1 MKPPPFLI
9 FAALLFWGW
18 QADFL
23 IVGTSLGLVLES
35 SRLIR
40 ARWDLDDADFNH
52 IWSFCVLLV
61 VVLAGY
67 VFTNN
72 DAGGGFGA
80 MLHGN
85 LAARNAVNSA
95 VLTSTRFL
103 RWLPMA
109 TFPFI
114 FAQVFNLRPSV
125 PLTAVSLVLR
135 WRRRKGEATLAG
147 HYLDIVYPYFIVCL
161 FSAGIHSSTGS
172 QSYFWGQCVLITWAL
187 WSVRARRFG
196 IVAWACTL
204 AAVLGVGFLGQFGIS
219 QAQRAIE
226 NFNAQWMARF
236 FRHRTDAAQSVT
248 SIGQI
253 GDLKLSP
260 TIVVWLQPEIV
271 GQVPTY
277 LREASYRK
285 YNPQHQTWFAGSA
298 ANDFEPLSA
307 EKDGTSWVLVPGGT
321 NAASINIAC
330 YLNGWSSEYE
340 APEGLLPLPT
350 GTRTLG
356 KVPAQILLKKNP
368 TGAVLAAGLGLVIFD
383 AHYRL
388 GTSIDSPPNLLTNFD
403 STVNLEEKAAL
414 DQVISEMKLTTNA
427 ALADKLI
434 GLQRF
439 FAQKFF
445 YSTWQ
450 GRDKNVPT
458 NGTPLSRFLLTHR
471 TGHCEYFATATVLLL
486 RELGVPARYA
496 VGYAVHETSGTGFIV
511 RERDAHAW
519 CLAWDAA
526 TQTWVDVDTT
536 PSSWMGI
543 ESQRKSIFEWLS
555 DLKSWLGFELAK
567 FRWREA
573 QWQQYLFW
581 SLIPV
586 LVVLLYYIIFRHQK
600 KRRDP
605 DATKRRAATEI
616 WPGLDSEFYQLE
628 KMLAARGLP
637 RPPGE
642 SLADW
647 LQRALAEPALS
658 GQRPPLQQLLQ
669 LHYRH
674 RFDPPGLSAAQRE
687 QLKREASV
695 CLAAL
700 ARTPP
705 AK

>member
-1 MKPPPFLI
+1 MKTPPFLM

-23 IVGTSLGLVLES
+23 IVGASLGVVLES
-35 SRLIR
+35 SRVIR

-61 VVLAGY
+61 VALAGY
-67 VFTNN
+67 VFTTNE
-72 DAGGGFGA
+72 AGGGLNA

-85 LAARNAVNSA
+85 MAARNAVNSA

-114 FAQVFNLRPSV
+114 FAQVFNVRSSV

-135 WRRRKGEATLAG
+135 WRRRNGEATLAG

-161 FSAGIHSSTGS
+161 FSAGIHSNSGT

-196 IVAWACTL
+196 LVTWACTL
-204 AAVLGVGFLGQFGIS
+204 LAVLGLGFLGQFGIN
-219 QAQRAIE
+219 QAQRVIE

-236 FRHRTDAAQSVT
+236 FRQRTDAAQSVT

-260 TIVVWLQPEIV
+260 RIVIWLQPENV
-271 GQVPTY
+271 VKVPTY

-285 YNPQHQTWFAGSA
+285 YAPQRQTWFAGSS
-298 ANDFEPLSA
+298 ANDFEPMSA
-307 EKDGTSWVLVPGGT
+307 EADGTSWVLVPGNLST
-321 NAASINIAC
+321 ASINIAG
-330 YLNGWSSEYE
+330 YLNGWSREYE

-350 GTRTLG
+350 GSRSLG
-356 KVPAQILLKKNP
+356 KLPAEILLKKNP
-368 TGAVLAAGLGLVIFD
+368 TGAVLAAGRGLLIFD
-383 AHYRL
+383 AHYRP
-388 GTSIDSPPNLLTNFD
+388 GASIDSPPNVITNFD

-414 DQVISEMKLTTNA
+414 DQVISEMNLSATDP
-427 ALADKLI
+427 LADKLI
-434 GLQRF
+434 GIQRF
-439 FAQKFF
+439 FAQKFT

-450 GRDKNVPT
+450 EADKKAPT
-458 NGTPLSRFLLTHR
+458 NSTPLSRFLLTRR

-519 CLAWDAA
+519 CLVWDASA
-526 TQTWVDVDTT
+526 KIWVDFDTT
-536 PSSWMGI
+536 PSSWIAI
-543 ESQRKSIFEWLS
+543 ENRHKSMLEWLS
-555 DLKSWLGFELAK
+555 DLKSWLGFEFAK

-573 QWQQYLFW
+573 HWQQYLLW

-586 LVVLLYYIIFRHQK
+586 LVVLLYYIIFRHRK

-605 DATKRRAATEI
+605 HAKKWNEI
-616 WPGLDSEFYQLE
+616 QAVWPGLDSEFYQLE
-628 KMLAARGLP
+628 KNLAARGLP

-647 LQRALAEPALS
+647 LQRALAEPALAEL
-658 GQRPPLQQLLQ
+658 RPPLHQLLQ

-674 RFDPPGLSAAQRE
+674 RFDPPGLSASQRE
-687 QLKREASV
+687 QLKREAKV
-695 CLAAL
+695 CLHAL
-700 ARTPP
+700 ARTKP